1 MRAKGIYDIIF
12 KAWDKKK
19 SEIVALKKCF
29 DAFQIATNS
38 HKIYREIML
47 IQELNGHENIIHLLN
62 VIKAEDG
69 KDIYLVF

>member
-1 MRAKGIYDIIF
+1 MKGKATYDIIF

-29 DAFQIATNS
+29 DAFLIATNS
-38 HKIYREIML
+38 HKIYREILL

-62 VIKAEDG
+62 VIKAENG